1 MPNKKKKTSK
11 SPRATVSNAQLAK
24 QVKVLGT
31 WVQILKGHA
40 NMGGWTLSMAKG
52 KYKPDPTGGP
62 PGGM

>member
-1 MPNKKKKTSK
+1 M
-11 SPRATVSNAQLAK
+11 SNAQLAK